1 LLEELHGPCEDAR
14 KKWAVKLPDL
24 LKPQSSSMQE
34 AESPEGHISAAIQ
47 HLDEAARGEVRGA
60 AGELAAVSSA
70 LDKAKEAK
78 NKLIEARPVSTLNQ
92 PSTQPSKGGRTGQRA
107 ARNGQMTTA
116 PFQHGGPF
124 SLLQVQLVWVALKTT
139 V

>member
-1 LLEELHGPCEDAR
+1 
-14 KKWAVKLPDL
+14 
-24 LKPQSSSMQE
+24 MQE
-34 AESPEGHISAAIQ
+34 ADSPEGHISAAIQ
-47 HLDEAARGEVRGA
+47 HLEEAARGEVRGA
-60 AGELAAVSSA
+60 AGELAAVSPA
-70 LDKAKEAK
+70 IDKAREAK

-92 PSTQPSKGGRTGQRA
+92 PSTQPSKGSGGRTGQRA

>member
-1 LLEELHGPCEDAR
+1 MPSRGIYSD
-14 KKWAVKLPDL
+14 VTLPYL
-24 LKPQSSSMQE
+24 T
-34 AESPEGHISAAIQ
+34 
-47 HLDEAARGEVRGA
+47 LDEAARGEVRGA

-70 LDKAKEAK
+70 LDKAREAK